1 MSVGLTV
8 GRFQPFHEG
17 HLNVVREIAEKVEEI
32 VICVG
37 SAQISHEL
45 DNPFTAGERIAMIQ
59 RALMQDGVEE
69 FFYIIPVEDLRRNAA
84 WVSHVEAL
92 TPPFYEVYSHNPLVV
107 RLFKEAGYDV
117 KKAPLYR
124 REEYSGTEI
133 RRRMLEG
140 DDWRHLVPDVVEK
153 TVDEVD
159 GVERLRDLAKTDYVE
174 E

>member
-8 GRFQPFHEG
+8 GRFQPFHRG
-17 HLNVVREIAEKVEEI
+17 HLNVVRKIAERVDEI
-32 VICVG
+32 VICIG

-45 DNPFTAGERIAMIQ
+45 DNPFTAGERVAMIQ
-59 RALMQDGVEE
+59 RALLQDGVDE

-92 TPPFYEVYSHNPLVV
+92 TPPFDEVYGHNPLVD
-107 RLFKEAGYDV
+107 RLFREAGYEV

-124 REEYSGTEI
+124 REEFSGTEI

-140 DDWRHLVPDVVEK
+140 EKWRHLVPDVVAD

-159 GVERLRDLAKTDYVE
+159 GVGRLRDLSRSDDPE
-174 E
+174 